1 MGEGK
6 FDLGIYVSLE
16 LVKLKKKERER
27 EGSGFS
33 SSALHTQHVARN
45 GNFSGAG

>member
-16 LVKLKKKERER
+16 LVKFKKKRERER
-27 EGSGFS
+27 SGFS